1 MFIGQVC
8 RLVEDSAYTRRQG
21 GQGILGYVKAME
33 VCKEYEVGGRGK
45 GVGKAVGGQSSRHH
59 ACLHGNHPTSLSLP
73 ATLTPYT

>member
-33 VCKEYEVGGRGK
+33 VCKEYEVGEDRKVCRK
-45 GVGKAVGGQSSRHH
+45 GVGVARAVATTH
-59 ACLHGNHPTSLSLP
+59 AFTATTSP
-73 ATLTPYT
+73 A